1 MSRFRRRNH
10 EVPGLNLASMP
21 DLIFTVLF
29 FFMIVTHMRQTELK
43 VRYVVPQG
51 TELEKTGHKGSVVY
65 LYIGRPVDA
74 QGKVTGDEERVQ
86 INDRYV
92 TVDEIPTAIAE
103 ARDKMSSEDRMHMI
117 VSIHADKGTDMGLV
131 SDVKQ
136 ALRQAGALRIN
147 YSATQEGNS
156 EKSKV
161 KGQRSKV
168 NGQRSMVNGQLRRSP
183 CKNKIEKLKYGSTET

>member
-92 TVDEIPTAIAE
+92 TVDEIPAAIAE

-147 YSATQEGNS
+147 YSANEVKS

-161 KGQRSKV
+161 KGQWSKV
-168 NGQRSMVNGQLRRSP
+168 N
-183 CKNKIEKLKYGSTET
+183 